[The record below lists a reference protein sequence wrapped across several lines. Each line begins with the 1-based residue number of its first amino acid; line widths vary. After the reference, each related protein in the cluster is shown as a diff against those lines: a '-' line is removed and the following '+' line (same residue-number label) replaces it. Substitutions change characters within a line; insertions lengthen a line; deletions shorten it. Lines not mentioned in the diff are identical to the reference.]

1 MDCNKLIYDLP
12 NHEYHD
18 GGNVFSSSQLKAMI
32 EDPEVFYKK
41 YITKEV
47 EQKRIAAFDVG
58 TYFHTAILEPH
69 KLDEECAVFTGGIRR
84 GAEWNSFYEANK
96 NKAIIT
102 QTECETAQKMIQA
115 VKASPIAMDILKES
129 DSEVSASIEVYVLGK
144 SVFTIR
150 NGVLYKL
157 ALEGWMASSDF
168 ELEDI
173 REFATKIRI
182 KARADA
188 LNVRKGIISDL
199 KSTTGNVKSPHEVKT
214 TVANFEYDL
223 SAALYLDIFT
233 MCGDVAFDKFV
244 WIFASK
250 DAGIAKAY
258 LASVDNIKVGR
269 AKWRKAIS
277 DLAFYINNNWTFT
290 DSLGELGPVMYNL
303 EWLSKE

>member
-69 KLDEECAVFTGGIRR
+69 KLNEECAVFTGGIRR

-102 QTECETAQKMIQA
+102 QTEYETAQKMIEA

-150 NGVLYKL
+150 NGVSYKL
-157 ALEGWMASSDF
+157 TLDGWIASSDF
-168 ELEDI
+168 DLEDI
-173 REFATKIRI
+173 QEFATKIRI

-199 KSTTGNVKSPHEVKT
+199 KSTTGNVKSPHEIKT
-214 TVANFEYDL
+214 TVASFEYDL

-233 MCGDVAFDKFV
+233 MCGDVTFDKFV

-258 LASVDNIKVGR
+258 LASTDNIKVGR

-290 DSLGELGPVMYNL
+290 DSLGEIGPVMYNL